1 MKVTK
6 REENKKEKIN
16 NWRGNNSS
24 EYKLQQN
31 RKRRGNQKQI

>member
-1 MKVTK
+1 MKETK

-24 EYKLQQN
+24 ECTFQQN
-31 RKRRGNQKQI
+31 RKRQGN